1 MLIGIFL
8 ISILFGNGFSNDSAE
23 TVALCGEDFAY
34 HSGTMINDDAEANSP
49 LACKVVCMITEGC
62 AYWDYEHSSKI
73 CRLRSNAGSGKQTA
87 SGYSYGQKNCI
98 FGIFDDGT
106 SEENDDDD
114 EEDDE
119 STEDDEEC
127 QKNTDCTT
135 RFPYCIDGS
144 CKALQD
150 NTELVKEMCK
160 GSCGDLEEYCG
171 QIIDCQGEFDVS
183 EHCAKNCALASNGG
197 CQTNADCPMSMY
209 CYGNV
214 CYER

>member
-1 MLIGIFL
+1 MG
-8 ISILFGNGFSNDSAE
+8 
-23 TVALCGEDFAY
+23 
-34 HSGTMINDDAEANSP
+34 
-49 LACKVVCMITEGC
+49 
-62 AYWDYEHSSKI
+62 
-73 CRLRSNAGSGKQTA
+73 TA

-106 SEENDDDD
+106 SEETDDDD
-114 EEDDE
+114 EEDDESTEDDEDDESTEDNEDDE

-171 QIIDCQGEFDVS
+171 QIIDCQGEFNVS
-183 EHCAKNCALASNGG
+183 ENCARNCADASNEG
-197 CQTNADCPMSMY
+197 CQTNADCPMSKPF